1 MAAVVERS
9 SWCKLL
15 LALFI
20 LVSLSF
26 SAGFVSEDISNR
38 ITFIDIS
45 AVDGVV
51 TAKLTVLTMDASIVH
66 DQSALIEA
74 FREAEKGNQETAEQ
88 ILEEAGMNNL
98 SEYLGKIQSERVPVE
113 YAELNFYYTVKSYDD
128 DNNPVFSKEPILGC
142 AEPGVETDEDGSAEC
157 DLTPHYEEI
166 YEGKC
171 TEISVVFGDS
181 VFGTQIND
189 ENYPYVEEIVY
200 VCDRETTTLAVMREE
215 IKSILSEES
224 QNPLCFASM
233 LLGGMLLA
241 SMFFAGRSPLS
252 LLDITTP
259 LLPKAKS
266 ISYSGLRMGAGF
278 GRILKEMGD
287 MGGPGGMIASS
298 SKATT
303 ATLLRYLRSKGGY
316 SKRMV
321 DLIMNSGANEVLKM
335 LALRSL
341 IAGKSERYVKGII
354 GLKGKTL
361 DEADF
366 QKAYAKVLAD
376 LEKSSDADDL
386 NEYKIKA
393 YGTKEQKQG
402 LHDSVLLLAQMSML
416 NAMQQKAFI
425 DSTGEIP
432 AWFKTPLGKTLG
444 RLPFIGTHIM
454 GGTASLFFGGR
465 HIGRYYNNFARG
477 AVRGIGDVL
486 TPEVKGEKFS
496 KRIQMAVDD
505 ARVKGKKPGFF
516 ANWIA
521 LKDRERNLVK
531 IFDNFEY
538 GSALY
543 QRMMKEARRDILNW
557 LVGTIIAKY
566 GGKMDLTREE
576 VMLIGEKTPE
586 ELMFRGF
593 NKMEFAK
600 IEKELRKI
608 LSDSKMNDLTKA
620 GKLMGLMDNHGIR
633 FDRNGVNSAITMLE
647 RIDTEDPK
655 SPAGVGILDVTNR
668 YAMDS
673 HKLMRLQSYLQQQFD
688 VDKLTDIKSEYSA
701 FQSEGKFFF
710 TVGRETLSHGASDFT
725 FGTFFRSKYRESL
738 EKSKAGETRPISIGD
753 IANYT
758 FLRVVNERW
767 GIIDP
772 DVPGRHLEEK
782 LRVVML
788 NARDWLRSLANPG
801 AFKDVNKAS
810 MGELLANLYGPSGRA
825 GVRKD
830 VMDMMEHGAE
840 YGTVSGAWRMDMKAH
855 WRIFKGPMG
864 GEKSSVENQAFGEVN
879 RAHNVPM
886 AIQTMLD
893 KDKNLKFKDAS
904 GKYMNTVVE
913 SYLFKRL
920 KGIIEQDNPN
930 TYFTSQVEFDRFRQL
945 WASYKVHIAR
955 EDEKKKGL
963 APGTI
968 DMRTITD
975 SAIAKFIRK
984 PLGVEKLSE
993 SSWIR
998 LKEGSFAPFIQEHTF
1013 KLAQAD
1019 RVINAKYYIRRG
1031 GYWEEFA
1038 PEKFQK
1044 QKPFRE
1050 ILLGK
1055 DSEIRKILGD
1065 TDYRLGGEIRGVPNA
1080 VIQEYIGLMDKLSKN
1095 KGTQTETESMF
1106 RKLKSLAATEP
1117 KKAEAYAA
1125 MAGRILQEHSKI
1137 LGPLGFDLSK
1147 NGLANLFG
1155 TRLGEKVGIEIM
1167 LNNYQRTSTT
1177 EQKRAAAKNLMDWA
1191 KAGGPGEERH
1201 VKVALILYKAA
1212 DSSGDWKDFNSFD
1225 SVKLMPG
1232 ATAKFTTD
1240 KILKYEQLTGLK
1252 GWFKNIMNTT
1262 RHITDPISQKFNL
1275 GLEQFMLSTFG
1286 KQMKSEYEGSLV
1298 SEYFR
1303 ETGGKF
1309 AAKLAA
1315 GEFGTP
1321 DMRANADPRIKEYNR
1336 LMDSFTRYHA
1346 VWDETITRDPRGNS
1360 SAIGGA
1366 FIYSGFFHHGPAMG
1380 FGPGF
1385 YRRWTAAGYQQ
1396 PWTTWGGFKANI
1408 RERAWGIQYI
1418 PQMFNWAVGTP
1429 FGVAYRTYIT
1439 SRWGFMSKYDRKY
1452 SAAAPVVS
1460 ETPKEYRA
1468 KEVQDYNA
1476 QLAAYQAK
1484 LDDTVTR
1491 LQKNL
1496 GYSKED
1502 AFSQAHQK
1510 LRDERPIP
1518 PSFELERDTLRPYSE
1533 TQPRTSEG
1541 RAAMFNWFYASFDPT
1556 STNISRFGAILAAA
1570 PGLMTPFHL
1579 TRRAQNWILDKGSSG
1594 INRSDDNPYYVTPGG
1609 MRGQLIKAT
1618 GPMVKRQYGGT
1629 ELVTGVVRSPEDM
1642 WAYQAGVNAV
1652 WGNANPGASYIDFSQ
1667 SMHMDPRAANYLRY
1681 ESRFRPYMQYDEYV
1695 DRQSKL
1701 GLVKRD
1707 IDPFKLM
1714 MTRNT
1719 ELRHYKFPENTLFRF
1734 LNPAA
1739 FLTYKAQAFITKRGQ
1754 TLHNAREMYRDATTN
1769 VSTTRGGTMYTGASN
1784 LALKLGGKVGDVMHQ
1799 RLELGFRKSIRYC
1812 QSCGGPMVEGGVCN
1826 ACAKKVRCSYCQQIV
1841 SPSHNH
1847 SCSHGIQRNL
1857 LNEDVSGKTL
1867 RTVAGERAVGWYKMK
1882 KSLWGIEP

>member
-15 LALFI
+15 LVLFI

-26 SAGFVSEDISNR
+26 SSGFTSEDISNK

-51 TAKLTVLTMDASIVH
+51 TAKLTVMTMDAGIVH
-66 DQSALIEA
+66 DQSTLIEA
-74 FREAEKGNQETAEQ
+74 FREAEKGNQEAAEQ

-98 SEYLGKIQSERVPVE
+98 SEYLGKIESERVPIPD
-113 YAELNFYYTVKSYDD
+113 AELNFYYTVKSYDD
-128 DNNPVFSKEPILGC
+128 ENNPVFSRVPIFGC
-142 AEPGVETDEDGSAEC
+142 AEPPDKETDEEGIVEC
-157 DLTPHYEEI
+157 DLTPYYEEI

-171 TEISVVFGDS
+171 TEVSVVFGDS
-181 VFGTQIND
+181 IYGTQIND
-189 ENYPYVEEIVY
+189 ETYPYVEEIVY
-200 VCDRETTTLAVMREE
+200 VCDRETTSLAVMRDE
-215 IKSILSEES
+215 IKTILSAES

-266 ISYSGLRMGAGF
+266 ISYGGLRMGTGF
-278 GRILKEMGD
+278 GRMMKEMGD

-298 SKATT
+298 SKSTT
-303 ATLLRYLRSKGGY
+303 ATLLRYLRSKGRY
-316 SKRMV
+316 SKRMI

-354 GLKGKTL
+354 GLKGKAL

-386 NEYKIKA
+386 NKFTVKH
-393 YGTKEQKQG
+393 GGKDQKQG

-432 AWFKTPLGKTLG
+432 AWFKTPLGKSLG

-486 TPEVKGEKFS
+486 TPKDKKFS

-516 ANWIA
+516 ANWVA
-521 LKDRERNLVK
+521 LKDKERNLVK

-543 QRMMKEARRDILNW
+543 QRMMKEARKDILNW

-576 VMLIGEKTPE
+576 VMEIGHKTPE

-593 NKMEFAK
+593 NKTEFAK

-633 FDRNGVNSAITMLE
+633 FDRTGVNSAISMLV

-655 SPAGVGILDVTNR
+655 SPAAVGIIDPTNR
-668 YAMDS
+668 YAMDC
-673 HKLMRLQSYLQQQFD
+673 HKLIRLQSYLQQQFD
-688 VDKLTDIKSEYSA
+688 VDKLTDIKSEYKA
-701 FQSEGKFFF
+701 FQPGGKFFF

-738 EKSKAGETRPISIGD
+738 EKSKTGEKNPTSIGD
-753 IANYT
+753 IANYS
-758 FLRVVNERW
+758 FLRIVNERW
-767 GIIDP
+767 GLIDP
-772 DVPGRHLEEK
+772 DKPDLDASLK
-782 LRVVML
+782 VVML

-810 MGELLANLYGPSGRA
+810 MGDLLAALYSPSGRA
-825 GVRKD
+825 GVKED
-830 VMDMMEHGAE
+830 VMDIMQHGAE
-840 YGTVSGAWRMDMKAH
+840 YGTVQGAWRMDMKAH
-855 WRIFKGPMG
+855 WRIYGGPMG
-864 GEKSSVENQAFGEVN
+864 GVKSSVENQAFGEVN

-886 AIQTMLD
+886 AIQTLLD

-904 GKYMNTVVE
+904 GKYMNTIVE
-913 SYLFKRL
+913 SYLYKRL

-930 TYFTSQVEFDRFRQL
+930 TYFTSQGEFDRFRQL
-945 WASYKVHIAR
+945 WASYKSHIG
-955 EDEKKKGL
+955 EEKG
-963 APGTI
+963 I
-968 DMRTITD
+968 DQRMVTD
-975 SAIAKFIRK
+975 KQIAEFIKK
-984 PLGVEKLSE
+984 PLGVEELSK

-1044 QKPFRE
+1044 QQPIRE

-1080 VIQEYIGLMDKLSKN
+1080 VVQEYVGLMDKLSKN
-1095 KGTQTETESMF
+1095 MGTQAETESMF
-1106 RKLKSLAATEP
+1106 KKLKSLAASEP

-1147 NGLANLFG
+1147 NGLVNLFG

-1167 LNNYQRTSTT
+1167 LNNYNGASTT
-1177 EQKRAAAKNLMDWA
+1177 EQKRATAKNLMDWA

-1201 VKVALILYKAA
+1201 VKVALILYNHA
-1212 DSSGDWKDFNSFD
+1212 DRTGDWKDFNSFD

-1232 ATAKFTTD
+1232 ATAKFTID
-1240 KILKYEQLTGLK
+1240 KTLKYEQLTGLK
-1252 GWFKNIMNTT
+1252 GWFKNVINTT

-1275 GLEQFMLSTFG
+1275 GLEQFMLSTFS

-1315 GEFGTP
+1315 GEFGSP
-1321 DMRANADPRIKEYNR
+1321 DMRTNADPRIKEYNR

-1380 FGPGF
+1380 FGPGM
-1385 YRRWTAAGYQQ
+1385 YRRWTAAGHQQ
-1396 PWTTWGGFKANI
+1396 PWTTWSGFKANI
-1408 RERAWGIQYI
+1408 RERAWGIQFM

-1452 SAAAPVVS
+1452 SDPPVVS
-1460 ETPKEYRA
+1460 ETPKKYRA
-1468 KEVQDYNA
+1468 KEVQNYNA
-1476 QLAAYQAK
+1476 QLAVYQTK
-1484 LDDTVTR
+1484 LDDTMTR
-1491 LQKNL
+1491 LQQNL

-1502 AFSQAHQK
+1502 AFSQANQN
-1510 LRDERPIP
+1510 LRNERPTP
-1518 PSFELERDTLRPYSE
+1518 PSFELERNTLRPYSE

-1556 STNISRFGAILAAA
+1556 STNISRLGAIMAAA

-1579 TRRAQNWILDKGSSG
+1579 TRGVQSWILNKGTPG
-1594 INRSDDNPYYVTPGG
+1594 INRSDSNPYYVTPGG

-1642 WAYQAGVNAV
+1642 WAYQAGVSAV
-1652 WGNANPGASYIDFSQ
+1652 WGNANPGASYVDFSQ
-1667 SMHMDPRAANYLRY
+1667 SMHLDPRAANYLRY

-1714 MTRNT
+1714 MARNT

-1739 FLTYKAQAFITKRGQ
+1739 YFTYKAQAFITKRGQ
-1754 TLHNAREMYRDATTN
+1754 ALHNAREMYRDATTN
-1769 VSTTRGGTMYTGASN
+1769 VSTTRGGNMYTGASN
-1784 LALKLGGKVGDVMHQ
+1784 LALKLGSKVGDVMHQ

-1812 QSCGGPMVEGGVCN
+1812 QSCGGPMVEGGACN
-1826 ACAKKVRCSYCQQIV
+1826 ACSKKQRCNYCQQV
-1841 SPSHNH
+1841 VNPSHNH

-1857 LNEDVSGKTL
+1857 LNEDISGRSL
-1867 RTVAGERAVGWYKMK
+1867 RTVAGERATGWYKMRK
-1882 KSLWGIEP
+1882 KIWGIEP